1 MYHQPNH
8 SHRPHD
14 YEPRVRGGSS
24 RAYLIGIVVA
34 AAAMFGAFIV
44 LTGPDEPTDL
54 PVVQVPESPDSGVQI
69 ELPLAEV
76 SDSHA
81 VYSLQET
88 ATRFEMPP
96 EVALRGM
103 CGSGGGGNGWK
114 VCLVEDDGVLA
125 VIGTADTEDMLVVIE
140 GSGVPGGQVSVSA
153 GGGSIVGLEGV
164 SGNVTITVFLDGY
177 EAGELNGTLP

>member
-14 YEPRVRGGSS
+14 YEPRVREGSS
-24 RAYLIGIVVA
+24 RAYLVGIVIAAVA
-34 AAAMFGAFIV
+34 MIGAFILVTSPDDQADPLV
-44 LTGPDEPTDL
+44 L
-54 PVVQVPESPDSGVQI
+54 QAPESPDSAGSV
-69 ELPLAEV
+69 EPPLVEV
-76 SDSHA
+76 SESHA

-96 EVALRGM
+96 EVALRGI
-103 CGSGGGGNGWK
+103 CGSGGGWK

-125 VIGTADTEDMLVVIE
+125 VIGTADTDDMLVVLE
-140 GSGVPGGQVSVSA
+140 GSGVPDGQVSVPA

-177 EAGELNGTLP
+177 KAGELSGPLP